1 MITGTSISHYSI
13 QSRLGAGGM
22 GEVYKALDTRLD
34 RPVALKILPPD
45 LVSDEDRV
53 RRFIQEAKAA
63 SALNH
68 PHIVTIYEIGQSQPE
83 MSGAQEAATG
93 GFPAH
98 ATVVHYIAMEFIEG
112 DTLRARIHRDKT
124 DLKRLL
130 EYLAQAAE
138 GLSKAHGAGIV
149 HRDLKPE
156 NIMVTTDGYAKI
168 LDFGLAKLI
177 EPRRPQSDDPE
188 EAATVM
194 MEQSTIPGMVMG
206 TVGYM
211 SPEQV
216 QGRPVDHRSDIFSF
230 GCLLY
235 ETATGQRPFQGDSM
249 IDSLHKVVYTHPPLI
264 RDFNPEAPSELQRII
279 RKCLAKNPDERYQS
293 IKDVALDLRELIK
306 DYDFQPLVSSTPSAG
321 AYPVSGAHSS
331 YPPGAV
337 TGGHMQSFQTDAS
350 GRPLSGAHMSGLNTA
365 LPAQKPV
372 RWIMLALLLAVLVS
386 GIVIGV
392 YIFMNRGESASSA
405 RAPFE
410 TLSITRL
417 TSSGKASD
425 ATISPDG
432 KYVVHVVDDSGQQS
446 LWVRQVATMSNVQI
460 VPPAEV
466 IYGGL
471 TFSADGN
478 YIYYTNRHRNSVVS
492 TLYQVPVLGGTAKTL
507 VEDVD
512 SPVTFSPDGSRMAFI
527 RYYQSPRRSSLMIV
541 KSDGTGE
548 QEIAVRTLPDFYN
561 SLAWS
566 PDGRVIACAAS
577 GVDGGSYM
585 TVVEVSV
592 DTGAERAI
600 TSQRWLAVGRLAW
613 LPKGRSLVVSAID
626 QGTRLNQIWNI
637 TYPEGEARRIT
648 NDLNNYIGVSLTADA
663 STLATI
669 EADQLSNI
677 WTTSGGKLDSAR
689 QVTSGIGK
697 YNRLAWTRDN
707 RIVFASS
714 VSGNR
719 DIWIMDA
726 DGGNQRQLTADS
738 GVNAQPVA
746 SPDGRYIL
754 FLSNRTTGFNTFNIW
769 RMDMDGRNLKQLT
782 SGAGEFHP
790 SCSPDGQWV
799 VYSSQSGGTATLWK
813 VSIDGGEP
821 VQLTDKITTF
831 PVVSPD
837 GKWIA
842 CNYWE
847 GQINTP
853 QLVALIPFTGGPPA
867 KTFNIAPGIIRWS
880 ADGRALTYVDYRGG
894 SYNIWS
900 QPVAGGEPK
909 QLTNFKGDLIFDFDW
924 SRDGRDLACARGI
937 VSTDVVLLKSD
948 K

>member
-1 MITGTSISHYSI
+1 ISHYSI

-83 MSGAQEAATG
+83 MSGAQEATTG

-124 DLKRLL
+124 ELKRLL

-249 IDSLHKVVYTHPPLI
+249 IDSLHKVVYAHPPLI

-306 DYDFQPLVSSTPSAG
+306 DYDFQPLVSSTP
-321 AYPVSGAHSS
+321 AYPVSSPHIS
-331 YPPGAV
+331 YPPGTV
-337 TGGHMQSFQTDAS
+337 SGGNLQSFSTDMS
-350 GRPLSGAHMSGLNTA
+350 GAPISGAHPSGFN
-365 LPAQKPV
+365 PAPAAQRPA
-372 RWIMLALLLAVLVS
+372 RWVLLAVIVAVLVV
-386 GIVIGV
+386 GLAIGV
-392 YIFMNRGESASSA
+392 YMFMNRGESAASA

-410 TLSITRL
+410 TMSITRL
-417 TSSGKASD
+417 TSSGKATD

-432 KYVVHVVDDSGQQS
+432 KYVVHVVDDAGQQS
-446 LWVRQVATMSNVQI
+446 LWVRQAATMSNVQI

-478 YIYYTNRHRNSVVS
+478 YIYYTNRPRNGVLA
-492 TLYQVPVLGGTAKTL
+492 TLYQVPVLGGTTRTL

-512 SPVTFSPDGSRMAFI
+512 SPVTFSPDGSRMAFV
-527 RYYQSPRRSSLMIV
+527 RFYQAPRRAALMIV
-541 KSDGTGE
+541 KADGTDE
-548 QEIAVRTLPDFYN
+548 RQIAVRELPDFYHTP
-561 SLAWS
+561 AWS
-566 PDGRVIACAAS
+566 PDGRVIACSAS
-577 GVDGGSYM
+577 GQEGGSYM

-592 DTGAERAI
+592 DTGAERVV
-600 TSQRWLAVGRLAW
+600 TPQRWLAVGRLQW
-613 LPKGRSLVVSAID
+613 LPKGRSIVVSAVD
-626 QGTRLNQIWNI
+626 QATRLNQIWNI
-637 TYPEGEARRIT
+637 NYPGGEARRIT
-648 NDLNNYIGVSLTADA
+648 NDLNNYIGLSLTADA
-663 STLATI
+663 RTLATI

-677 WTTSGGKLDSAR
+677 WITSGGKLNSAR
-689 QVTSGIGK
+689 QMTSGIGK

-707 RIVFASS
+707 RIVFATG
-714 VSGNR
+714 VSTSR
-719 DIWIMDA
+719 DIWVMDA
-726 DGGNQRQLTADS
+726 DGNDRRQLTAES
-738 GVNAQPVA
+738 GVNAQPVT
-746 SPDGRYIL
+746 SPDGRYII
-754 FLSNRTTGFNTFNIW
+754 FMSNRTTGLNTFNIW
-769 RMDMDGRNLKQLT
+769 RMDMDGRNAKQLT
-782 SGAGEFHP
+782 SGTGEFHP
-790 SCSPDGQWV
+790 ACSPDSQWV
-799 VYSSQSGGTATLWK
+799 VYSSQAGGTASLWK

-821 VQLTDKITTF
+821 VKLTDKITTF

-847 GQINTP
+847 GQLDTP
-853 QLVALIPFTGGPPA
+853 QVVALIPFAGGPAA
-867 KTFNIAPGIIRWS
+867 KTFNIPPGTLRWS
-880 ADGRALTYVDYRGG
+880 ADGRSVTFVDNRAG
-894 SYNIWS
+894 SDNIWS

-909 QLTNFKGDLIFDFDW
+909 QLTDFKGEQIFDFDW

>member
-1 MITGTSISHYSI
+1 MIVGTSISHYSI

-34 RPVALKILPPD
+34 RAVALKILPPD

-83 MSGAQEAATG
+83 VSGAQEGTG

-156 NIMVTTDGYAKI
+156 NIMVTMDGYAKI

-306 DYDFQPLVSSTPSAG
+306 DYDFQPLVSSAPG
-321 AYPVSGAHSS
+321 AYPVSGPHAS
-331 YPPGAV
+331 YPSGPV
-337 TGGHMQSFQTDAS
+337 TSGQIQGFQTDMS
-350 GRPLSGAHMSGLNTA
+350 GRPLSGPHVSGFGVA
-365 LPAQKPV
+365 PAAPKPT
-372 RWIMLALLLAVLVS
+372 RWILLAILLAVLVS
-386 GIVIGV
+386 GLAFGV
-392 YIFMNRGESASSA
+392 YTLMNRGESAGSG

-410 TLSITRL
+410 TMSITRL
-417 TSSGKASD
+417 TSSGKATD

-432 KYVVHVVDDSGQQS
+432 KYVVHVVDDAGQQS
-446 LWVRQVATMSNVQI
+446 LWVRQVATTSNVQI
-460 VPPAEV
+460 VPPADV
-466 IYGGL
+466 VYGGL

-478 YIYYTNRHRNSVVS
+478 YIYYVNRPRTAVVA
-492 TLYQVPVLGGTAKTL
+492 TLYQVPVLGGTTKTL

-527 RYYQSPRRSSLMIV
+527 RYYQSPRRSALMIV
-541 KSDGTGE
+541 KADGTGE
-548 QEIAVRTLPDFYN
+548 QELATRTLPEFYHAP
-561 SLAWS
+561 AWS
-566 PDGRVIACAAS
+566 PDGRVIGCAAS
-577 GVDGGSYM
+577 GFDGGSYM
-585 TVVEVSV
+585 TVVEVPV
-592 DTGAERAI
+592 DTGAERAV

-613 LPKGRSLVVSAID
+613 LPKGQGIVVSAVD
-626 QGTRLNQIWNI
+626 QATRLNQIWNI
-637 TYPEGEARRIT
+637 SYPEGGARRIT
-648 NDLNNYIGVSLTADA
+648 NDLNNYIGLSLTADA

-677 WTTSGGKLDSAR
+677 WVTSGGNLKGAR

-697 YNRLAWTRDN
+697 YNRLGWTRDN

-726 DGGNQRQLTADS
+726 DGGNQRQLTSDS

-746 SPDGRYIL
+746 SPDGRYIV
-754 FLSNRTTGFNTFNIW
+754 FMSNRTTGFNTFNLW
-769 RMDMDGRNLKQLT
+769 RMDLDGRNPKQLT

-790 SCSPDGQWV
+790 AFSPDGQWV
-799 VYSSQSGGTATLWK
+799 VYSSQAAGSAALWK

-821 VQLTDKITTF
+821 VQLTDKMAAF
-831 PVVSPD
+831 PAVSPD

-842 CNYWE
+842 CSYWE
-847 GQINTP
+847 GQLNTP
-853 QLVALIPFTGGPPA
+853 QVVALIPFTGGPPA
-867 KTFNIAPGIIRWS
+867 KTFNITPGIIRWS
-880 ADGRALTYVDYRGG
+880 ADGRALTFVENRGG
-894 SYNIWS
+894 AYNIWS

-909 QLTNFKGDLIFDFDW
+909 QLTDFKGDLIFDFDW
-924 SRDGRDLACARGI
+924 SRDGRDLTCVRGI
-937 VSTDVVLLKSD
+937 VSTDVVLLKTD